1 MLHAGI
7 FDNRIRNYQQNVIPL
22 FHDLYNQLQKFGEY
36 ISQNVVTGSK
46 RIKTD
51 SSWNDEFHKTSTKI

>member
-1 MLHAGI
+1 MQE
-7 FDNRIRNYQQNVIPL
+7 FDNRVRNYQQNVIPLLL

-36 ISQNVVTGSK
+36 ISQNVVTDSK